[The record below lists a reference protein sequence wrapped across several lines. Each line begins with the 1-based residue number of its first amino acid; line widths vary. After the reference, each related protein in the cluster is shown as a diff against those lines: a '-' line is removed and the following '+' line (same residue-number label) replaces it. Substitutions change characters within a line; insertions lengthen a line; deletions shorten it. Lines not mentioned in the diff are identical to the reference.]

1 MLRNYEKLKQLGKGS
16 YGTVFLVQKH
26 SNKCKYVLKEI
37 SLFGLTKPQREEVKN
52 ESDLLASMN
61 SPYVVKYIESFEEKD
76 ILYIIM
82 EYCEEGD
89 LSQQM
94 ERMLCKNKKFT
105 EDEIWKLFI
114 QICFGLGY
122 LHKKKVLHRDMKTL
136 NVFLSKNKA
145 VKIGDLGVSKKL
157 NKTNFAKTFI
167 GTPYYLS
174 PEICEDKPYNEKSDI
189 WALGVILY
197 EMCTFRHPFEAKS
210 QPGLIMKILTGKF
223 EDIPNTYS
231 VHLKEMVRYL
241 LEKDMKKRPYIMD
254 IMNKKVI
261 VDRVKKEKMEGS
273 VVELFPELSKLYG
286 VSGYNNSSSGNSNSG
301 NVKQLS
307 QHEMLQYMNQNGYK
321 FEGNIH
327 EKGKI
332 LIKKKR
338 FEKENDNNSNN
349 SKRIGNNSGNLL
361 NKNNSKS
368 NLNNNNSNSNNK
380 GNYDSQKKEPV
391 KLIFGANNSNSNSNN
406 FNSGGKRMINHR
418 IKIVNPNEKQIK
430 EVSKVK
436 INLQSDDS
444 NNDNNS
450 NSNNNNKGY
459 YNQQYQ
465 QQQQQ
470 DKKITKEE
478 SFNLGVT
485 AFINNLH
492 NVQMPTQMIKP
503 YNNKYYNADKEIQ
516 KFVGNYSELLD
527 ENVTPKQEQT
537 TNQQQQQQ
545 QQQPQ
550 QQPQHKEQPRQQ
562 PQQQQV
568 NKRKIPNQQRKQIQE
583 QKYGYCTSSESEEDK
598 NEKVK
603 NRFGDEEDDSSDQDE
618 EKVQVVSGTDNYGD
632 SGDEMIISIQDMTV
646 ESSGDNEVD
655 TNETSKDSLLKEI
668 EDLKTKKKEL
678 ENELELLIGKDD
690 TKNII
695 ELIEN
700 CYSDVDSAA
709 EKIDNIINDKY
720 PHLKEEITNY
730 YLLFFSHDF
739 RLEKKRKA
747 FDDYDKKTKS

>member
-1 MLRNYEKLKQLGKGS
+1 
-16 YGTVFLVQKH
+16 
-26 SNKCKYVLKEI
+26 
-37 SLFGLTKPQREEVKN
+37 
-52 ESDLLASMN
+52 
-61 SPYVVKYIESFEEKD
+61 
-76 ILYIIM
+76 
-82 EYCEEGD
+82 
-89 LSQQM
+89 
-94 ERMLCKNKKFT
+94 
-105 EDEIWKLFI
+105 
-114 QICFGLGY
+114 
-122 LHKKKVLHRDMKTL
+122 
-136 NVFLSKNKA
+136 
-145 VKIGDLGVSKKL
+145 
-157 NKTNFAKTFI
+157 
-167 GTPYYLS
+167 
-174 PEICEDKPYNEKSDI
+174 
-189 WALGVILY
+189 
-197 EMCTFRHPFEAKS
+197 
-210 QPGLIMKILTGKF
+210 MKILTGKF

-231 VHLKEMVRYL
+231 IHLQEMVKCL
-241 LEKDMKKRPYIMD
+241 LEKDIKKRPYVVD

-286 VSGYNNSSSGNSNSG
+286 VSGYNNNSNSNNSG
-301 NVKQLS
+301 NVKQYS

-338 FEKENDNNSNN
+338 FEKENDNNNNNNN
-349 SKRIGNNSGNLL
+349 SKRIGSNSGNLL

-368 NLNNNNSNSNNK
+368 NLNNNNSNSN
-380 GNYDSQKKEPV
+380 QKKEPV
-391 KLIFGANNSNSNSNN
+391 KLIFGANNSNSNN

-418 IKIVNPNEKQIK
+418 IKIVNPHEKQIK

-450 NSNNNNKGY
+450 NSSNNNNKGY
-459 YNQQYQ
+459 YN
-465 QQQQQ
+465 QQQQ

-478 SFNLGVT
+478 SYNLGVT

-492 NVQMPTQMIKP
+492 NVQMPTQIIKP

-516 KFVGNYSELLD
+516 KFVGNYAESLEH
-527 ENVTPKQEQT
+527 ENVTPKQEQ
-537 TNQQQQQQ
+537 
-545 QQQPQ
+545 QQPQ
-550 QQPQHKEQPRQQ
+550 QQQHKEQPRQQ

-646 ESSGDNEVD
+646 ESSVDNEID

-709 EKIDNIINDKY
+709 EKIDKIINDKY

>member
-197 EMCTFRHPFEAKS
+197 EMCTFKHPFEAKS

-231 VHLKEMVRYL
+231 IHLQEMVKCL
-241 LEKDMKKRPYIMD
+241 LEKDIKKRPYVVD

-286 VSGYNNSSSGNSNSG
+286 VSGYNNNNNSNNSG
-301 NVKQLS
+301 NVKQYS

-338 FEKENDNNSNN
+338 FEKENDNNNSN
-349 SKRIGNNSGNLL
+349 SKRIGGNSGNLL
-361 NKNNSKS
+361 NKNNS
-368 NLNNNNSNSNNK
+368 K

-391 KLIFGANNSNSNSNN
+391 KLIFGANNSNSNN

-418 IKIVNPNEKQIK
+418 IKIVNPHEKQIK

-450 NSNNNNKGY
+450 NSSNNNNKGY
-459 YNQQYQ
+459 YN
-465 QQQQQ
+465 QQQQ

-478 SFNLGVT
+478 SYNLGVT

-492 NVQMPTQMIKP
+492 NVQMPTQIIKP

-516 KFVGNYSELLD
+516 KFVGNYAESLEH
-527 ENVTPKQEQT
+527 ENVTPKQEQ
-537 TNQQQQQQ
+537 
-545 QQQPQ
+545 QQPQ
-550 QQPQHKEQPRQQ
+550 QQQHKEQPRQQ

-568 NKRKIPNQQRKQIQE
+568 TKRKIPNQQRKQIQE

-646 ESSGDNEVD
+646 ESSVDNEID

-709 EKIDNIINDKY
+709 EKIDKIINDKY